1 MVGNSESVKCGR
13 TGSSRMNQAYQDK
26 LQIRGSAIPAEGTA
40 PVGIQSSRQQQA
52 GDITPPNGPVA
63 PDPAGA
69 CPRGGQA
76 AEHNL
81 SASQAARGNPAV
93 EAIPTRP
100 EPVPEES
107 WKRLRALVV
116 CPKRQGEALTVLQAL
131 WGHVGTARPRS
142 LLILTGHPGLGHRKV
157 VVSGPFQEQGDDR
170 ASGMALARQC
180 LHQGGFE
187 AARPGN
193 VPSMWREGPTDAG
206 VPQGT
211 WGPYAHLPGVHEA
224 AWLAEH
230 GGPRDMAWGLIGAS
244 EAGALARAL
253 AGSLTPETLVLGVLE
268 SGAWRECTSVH
279 GGVSEESRNWAEAL
293 VGAVTAPSTASDFP
307 ADLIANTLLHLAR
320 GLHWEGR
327 LWSARP
333 EGGAASPTPQP
344 AVEQQAVAFFDPPV
358 GSLLT
363 PSERGLVLR
372 LARRAVESA
381 VRTGRLPEVN
391 PAELPLALLATRA
404 CFVTLTREGQL
415 RGCIGHLKAR
425 MPLYQA
431 VLENARAAALEDY
444 RFEPVRPSEL
454 EDLRI
459 EVSVLTPPR
468 PLAYKTP
475 EELLQ
480 GLRPGVDGVILEIGS
495 FTATFLPQ
503 VWEKLP
509 GREQFLDQLCIKA
522 GARPADWRR
531 LFPAV
536 STYQVEAFAEDDN
549 LSPGPAR

>member
-1 MVGNSESVKCGR
+1 
-13 TGSSRMNQAYQDK
+13 MNQACQDNS
-26 LQIRGSAIPAEGTA
+26 QIRDGVIPAESMA
-40 PVGIQSSRQQQA
+40 PVGIRSSHQQEA
-52 GDITPPNGPVA
+52 GGTTPPNGAVE

-76 AEHNL
+76 AEHNA
-81 SASQAARGNPAV
+81 SASQAARSNPAV
-93 EAIPTRP
+93 ETIPGRS
-100 EPVPEES
+100 EPVPEEA
-107 WKRLRALVV
+107 WRRLRALVV
-116 CPKRQGEALTVLQAL
+116 CPKRQGESLAILQTL
-131 WGHVGTARPRS
+131 WRCAETARLRS
-142 LLILTGHPGLGHRKV
+142 LLILAGHPGLGHRNV
-157 VVSGPFQEQGDDR
+157 IVSGPSQEQVDDR
-170 ASGMALARQC
+170 PSGMALACQF
-180 LHQGGFE
+180 LLQGGFE

-193 VPSMWREGPTDAG
+193 VPFFWREGPTDAG
-206 VPQGT
+206 IPQGT

-230 GGPRDMAWGLIGAS
+230 GGPQDVTWVLIGS
-244 EAGALARAL
+244 LEAGTLARAL
-253 AGSLTPETLVLGVLE
+253 AGSLTPETLVLGVLK
-268 SGAWRECTSVH
+268 SGAWRESSLVH
-279 GGVSEESRNWAEAL
+279 GGVSGQSQNWAEAL
-293 VGAVTAPSTASDFP
+293 VEAVTGPFRASDFP
-307 ADLIANTLLHLAR
+307 ADLVANTLLHLGR

-327 LWSARP
+327 LWTARP
-333 EGGAASPTPQP
+333 EGGLASPTAQA

-381 VRTGRLPEVN
+381 VRTGRLPDIN
-391 PAELPLALLATRA
+391 PTELPPALLAMRA

-522 GARPADWRR
+522 GARPPDWRR

-549 LSPGPAR
+549 LFPHPTR